1 VQNEMVT
8 VDLIKLIFASE
19 IGLVDCT
26 MERGGPGGHSN
37 PGHSPARPALPNSLS
52 GGLPLSFRLTGKPTV
67 PTLRVGPGVR
77 PLAARGLAPS
87 LALSAAALALAAGR
101 APCK

>member
-26 MERGGPGGHSN
+26 MERGGPGG
-37 PGHSPARPALPNSLS
+37 P
-52 GGLPLSFRLTGKPTV
+52 
-67 PTLRVGPGVR
+67 
-77 PLAARGLAPS
+77 
-87 LALSAAALALAAGR
+87 
-101 APCK
+101 